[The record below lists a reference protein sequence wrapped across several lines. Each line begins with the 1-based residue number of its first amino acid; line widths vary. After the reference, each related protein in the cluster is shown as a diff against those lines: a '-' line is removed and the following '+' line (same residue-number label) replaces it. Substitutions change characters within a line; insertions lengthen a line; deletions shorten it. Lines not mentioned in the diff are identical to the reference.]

1 MKKLLLIVVAVLLA
15 GCGNGSQEVGEGL
28 YRSYDKENGVG
39 FCGVGGFWRLLCHDV
54 CDPELV
60 GFFKEPVDCVLVAFD
75 PVDAEVLPAYA

>member
-39 FCGVGGFWRLLCHDV
+39 FYLAWLKKIELLGD
-54 CDPELV
+54 
-60 GFFKEPVDCVLVAFD
+60 GK
-75 PVDAEVLPAYA
+75 